1 MGVGSGKARSQV
13 RLFSEYVKTR
23 IDIGFH
29 RGIYFEVIVY
39 AKSDDVARKG
49 KGEVLQYAGVI
60 DCKGVKD
67 EVVNELAKQI
77 SMTYGGCKGYEVF
90 ISRNAKDGFSV
101 FNITLR
107 GDDEGIAKRNCV
119 KLCQKVIDRLK
130 ILENS
135 HIIYDDEESDELNDR
150 FNLIQADITEFL
162 RCDIKNN
169 QDNKKDNYDL
179 KAVKAKY
186 ANELINLA
194 KRLASE

>member
-1 MGVGSGKARSQV
+1 MGVGSGKARSQA

-23 IDIGFH
+23 IDIGYH

-39 AKSDDVARKG
+39 AKSDDVARKR

-60 DCKGVKD
+60 ECKGVKD
-67 EVVNELAKQI
+67 EAVNELAKQI

-90 ISRNAKDGFSV
+90 ISRNARDGFSV

-107 GDDEGIAKRNCV
+107 GDDEDIAKRNCV
-119 KLCQKVIDRLK
+119 KLCQKAIDRLK
-130 ILENS
+130 IIQNS
-135 HIIYDDEESDELNDR
+135 EIYYDEDSYELNDR
-150 FNLIQADITEFL
+150 FNIIQADITEFL

-169 QDNKKDNYDL
+169 QDNKKDNCDL
-179 KAVKAKY
+179 KSIKAKY

>member
-1 MGVGSGKARSQV
+1 MGVGSGKARSRA

-23 IDIGFH
+23 IDIGYH

-39 AKSDDVARKG
+39 AKSDDVARKR

-60 DCKGVKD
+60 DYKGVED
-67 EVVNELAKQI
+67 EAVNELAKQI
-77 SMTYGGCKGYEVF
+77 SMTYGYEVF
-90 ISRNAKDGFSV
+90 ISRNDKEGFSV

-107 GDDEGIAKRNCV
+107 GDDEDIAKRNCI
-119 KLCQKVIDRLK
+119 KLCQKAIDRLK
-130 ILENS
+130 IIQNS
-135 HIIYDDEESDELNDR
+135 EIYDDDDSDELNDR
-150 FNLIQADITEFL
+150 FNIIQADITEFL

-169 QDNKKDNYDL
+169 QDNKNGNCDL
-179 KAVKAKY
+179 KAIKAKY

>member
-23 IDIGFH
+23 IDIGYH

-39 AKSDDVARKG
+39 AKSDDVARKR

-60 DCKGVKD
+60 ECKGVKD

-119 KLCQKVIDRLK
+119 KLCQKAIDRLK

-135 HIIYDDEESDELNDR
+135 HIIYDEDSDELNDR
-150 FNLIQADITEFL
+150 FNIIQADITEFL

-169 QDNKKDNYDL
+169 QDNKNGNCDL
-179 KAVKAKY
+179 KAIKAKY

>member
-23 IDIGFH
+23 IDIGYH

-39 AKSDDVARKG
+39 AKSDDVARKR

-77 SMTYGGCKGYEVF
+77 SMTHGGCKKGYEVF

-101 FNITLR
+101 FNITLT
-107 GDDEGIAKRNCV
+107 GDDEGIAKRNCI
-119 KLCQKVIDRLK
+119 KLCQKAIDRLK

-135 HIIYDDEESDELNDR
+135 HIIYDDDSDELNDR
-150 FNLIQADITEFL
+150 FNIIQADITEFL

-169 QDNKKDNYDL
+169 QDNKKDNCDL
-179 KAVKAKY
+179 KTIKAKY